1 MNKIIITLIVDFTL
15 SAVGFAQNETE
26 EVIPIENTSKNI
38 LFERG
43 FRWFAIY
50 CNNSNYILRLKD
62 KENGELLGKIVLT
75 DEFTIK
81 GSLMDWVSALDREI
95 TTKVIIN
102 TLVSIICKD
111 NRYKYKITTENV
123 VIEKG
128 PNGNFARTQK
138 NIDVIAK
145 EIEKRKTEIISNA
158 IRSIRKHMEQKGDFE
173 ENKDW

>member
-1 MNKIIITLIVDFTL
+1 M
-15 SAVGFAQNETE
+15 
-26 EVIPIENTSKNI
+26 
-38 LFERG
+38 
-43 FRWFAIY
+43 
-50 CNNSNYILRLKD
+50 
-62 KENGELLGKIVLT
+62 
-75 DEFTIK
+75 
-81 GSLMDWVSALDREI
+81 
-95 TTKVIIN
+95 
-102 TLVSIICKD
+102 